1 MGLSQAVLLPVA
13 TLATAGNLIYGKI
26 DFLIGVTL
34 ALALMIG
41 ASIGAQIAHSV
52 SGTTLKN
59 IVAWVL
65 VAVGIFMVL
74 RLTIGWVGT

>member
-1 MGLSQAVLLPVA
+1 MG
-13 TLATAGNLIYGKI
+13 NFIYGSVDI
-26 DFLIGVTL
+26 TIGVTL

-41 ASIGAQIAHSV
+41 SSIGARIAHSV
-52 SGTTLKN
+52 SGSTLKN

-74 RLTIGWVGT
+74 RLARNLFEIWT